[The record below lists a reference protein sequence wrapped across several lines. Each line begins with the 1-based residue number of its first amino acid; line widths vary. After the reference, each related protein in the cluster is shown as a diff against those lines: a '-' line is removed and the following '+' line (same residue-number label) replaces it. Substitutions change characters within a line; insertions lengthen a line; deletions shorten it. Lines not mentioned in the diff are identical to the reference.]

1 MSSGFF
7 HNSVSKRPVSI
18 SLGKFRIFTK
28 IRGDTRNFVFIAGVV
43 DTGDKLF
50 TGVIDIGDTGIVVT
64 DKLSPVIKL
73 LKCFG

>member
-1 MSSGFF
+1 MSI
-7 HNSVSKRPVSI
+7 P
-18 SLGKFRIFTK
+18 LGKFRIFTK

-43 DTGDKLF
+43 DTGDELF

-73 LKCFG
+73 